1 MDRFKKFLILS
12 ITVSVASI
20 ILLLFAIPQT
30 SVTKETFEILSNI
43 RSGYLLLA
51 ISLHIFVWFLWAFR
65 IKVMCSGIGSNIS
78 YLDSVKV
85 VIPSLFAAC
94 ITPSK
99 FGGEPVRV
107 YLLGKNGL
115 SYGDATAVVIEER
128 LLDALFL
135 GILVPITLFLFR
147 DYYDMALLPVFV
159 GAASILAFFV
169 IMLMYGILR
178 PDKTKKFVS
187 RFVKRENMIVRV
199 NKEID
204 NFHASIWKFIREGRK
219 QLLLGFIITIPYWIM
234 DLLIA
239 SLILKGLGLDPM
251 WISSMVAQMILAVV
265 TTLPLTPGSSGI
277 AEIGMTSLYAILVE
291 SAVLGVFVFIWRFVM
306 FYMNLVIGGI
316 VGGAL
321 SLNVLRSRQSDT

>member
-1 MDRFKKFLILS
+1 
-12 ITVSVASI
+12 
-20 ILLLFAIPQT
+20 
-30 SVTKETFEILSNI
+30 
-43 RSGYLLLA
+43 
-51 ISLHIFVWFLWAFR
+51 
-65 IKVMCSGIGSNIS
+65 
-78 YLDSVKV
+78 
-85 VIPSLFAAC
+85 
-94 ITPSK
+94 
-99 FGGEPVRV
+99 
-107 YLLGKNGL
+107 
-115 SYGDATAVVIEER
+115 
-128 LLDALFL
+128 
-135 GILVPITLFLFR
+135 
-147 DYYDMALLPVFV
+147 
-159 GAASILAFFV
+159 
-169 IMLMYGILR
+169 
-178 PDKTKKFVS
+178 
-187 RFVKRENMIVRV
+187 MIVRV

>member
-291 SAVLGVFVFIWRFVM
+291 SAALGVFVFIWRFVM
-306 FYMNLVIGGI
+306 FYTNLILGGI